1 MQEIETFTKYGTS
14 GIALALI
21 GLITL
26 LVKISREDRKD
37 FKEVITNHIDHSTE
51 IQRQQTGVMERLASV
66 IEGLDRRLNGK

>member
-37 FKEVITNHIDHSTE
+37 FKEVITNHIDHSAE
-51 IQRQQTGVMERLASV
+51 I
-66 IEGLDRRLNGK
+66 